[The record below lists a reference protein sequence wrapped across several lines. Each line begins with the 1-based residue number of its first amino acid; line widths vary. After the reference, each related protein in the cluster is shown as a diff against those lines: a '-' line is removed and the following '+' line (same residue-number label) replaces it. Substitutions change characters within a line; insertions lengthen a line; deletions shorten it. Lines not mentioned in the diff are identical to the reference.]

1 MADSDGSTDMKT
13 DIRGFQ
19 PLVLSHRPDFQE
31 ILTCVLNISKS
42 EARTYEA
49 LLRQQN
55 ADVNTLADKLDRS
68 ANTVREQ
75 LSALQEKRLV
85 IRDTRITEQGRYY
98 TYEALAPTEAKQMLH
113 EVIEQWAIYVS
124 NRLDDLADNPM
135 GDPITYRSATA
146 SDSTATVPQQL
157 LHGEHPSLRDI
168 ATYVFGLK
176 GPVLKQYLAL
186 LDYPGST
193 ARELAEAQDLA
204 RSTVSGRLNV
214 LQERGLACPVGREI
228 ENSAR
233 IAYEYVP
240 RPLDEVKSAMKNQL
254 DGEKNQL
261 EGEWTEHA
269 KQTVDEFYESVE

>member
-1 MADSDGSTDMKT
+1 MDDSDESADMES
-13 DIRGFQ
+13 DIHGFQ
-19 PLVLSHRPDFQE
+19 PLVLSHRPDFRE

-55 ADVNTLADKLDRS
+55 ADVNTLADELDRS

-85 IRDTRITEQGRYY
+85 IRDTRITEEGRYY

-113 EVIEQWAIYVS
+113 EVIDQWVIYVS
-124 NRLDDLADNPM
+124 NRIDDLGGNPL
-135 GDPITYRSATA
+135 GDPITYRSAAA

-157 LHGEHPSLRDI
+157 LHGERPSLQNI
-168 ATYVFGLK
+168 ATCVFGLK

-186 LDYPGST
+186 LDHPGST

-214 LQERGLACPVGREI
+214 LQDRGLACPVGREI

-240 RPLDEVKSAMKNQL
+240 RPLDEVTTAMK
-254 DGEKNQL
+254 DQL
-261 EGEWTEHA
+261 EGEWAEHVQ
-269 KQTVDEFYESVE
+269 QTVDEFYESIE